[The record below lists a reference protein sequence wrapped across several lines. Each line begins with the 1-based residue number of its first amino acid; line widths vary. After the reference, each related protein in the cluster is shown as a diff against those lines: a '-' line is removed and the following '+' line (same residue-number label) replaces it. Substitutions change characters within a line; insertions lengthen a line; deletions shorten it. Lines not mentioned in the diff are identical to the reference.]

1 MKGVVYGKSFNRG
14 DLAIAKALRIPLR
27 EANQLSDAFIRPG
40 SMFAL
45 WREEITERALN
56 GEAIVTR
63 FGRHFQSELIT
74 RKNKH
79 LVVNSALAFT
89 SQSTA
94 NDICLTAALEV
105 SKCLPAYG
113 AHLMGT
119 IHDAIYASTPKDEVE
134 LVGPVLVR
142 ELAKAGRDV
151 YGDLV
156 PFTASWGSGKNLAE
170 V

>member
-1 MKGVVYGKSFNRG
+1 M
-14 DLAIAKALRIPLR
+14 
-27 EANQLSDAFIRPG
+27 
-40 SMFAL
+40 
-45 WREEITERALN
+45 WREEIIDKAVD
-56 GEAIVTR
+56 GEAIVTK

-79 LVVNSALAFT
+79 LVINSALAFT

-94 NDICLTAALEV
+94 NDICLTAALAV
-105 SKCLPAYG
+105 DAQLPAYG

-119 IHDAIYASTPKDEVE
+119 IHDAIYTSTPFEEVD
-134 LVGPVLVR
+134 LVGELLVR
-142 ELAKAGRDV
+142 ELHKAGQAV

-156 PFTASWGSGKNLAE
+156 PFDASWGSGKNLAE